1 METFGKLCVGLALLI
16 IICIGFI
23 LVKTIATV
31 IIVVYQDD
39 PIYFVYFGP
48 VILLICILIGVMAR
62 VILKD

>member
-1 METFGKLCVGLALLI
+1 METFGKFCIGLAVLTLI
-16 IICIGFI
+16 CMGFI

-48 VILLICILIGVMAR
+48 VILLICLLIGIMAR